1 MILKSFKVKSN
12 EKYLNKLLSTRQ
24 VKVGGNAVKSIGV
37 ILNKDAFSNVL
48 EFKSLTKQIKLSS
61 KALKIAA
68 FTLEDVQEQDA
79 NLITFSPKDFGWK
92 DGIKNPEL
100 EAFLNQEFDVLISYY
115 TNDSLDLKIATARS
129 KAQFKIGILQTDTRL
144 NDLIIKTNINE
155 FDVFK
160 NEVFKYLT
168 ILNKI

>member
-48 EFKSLTKQIKLSS
+48 QFKSLTKQIKLSS
-61 KALKIAA
+61 KALKVAA
-68 FTLEDVQEQDA
+68 FTLEDLQEQDTDF
-79 NLITFSPKDFGWK
+79 ITFSPKDFGWK
-92 DGIKNPEL
+92 GEVKNPEL
-100 EAFLNQEFDVLISYY
+100 DAFLNQEFDVLINYY
-115 TNDSLDLKIATARS
+115 TNDSLDLKLATARS

>member
-61 KALKIAA
+61 KAL
-68 FTLEDVQEQDA
+68 
-79 NLITFSPKDFGWK
+79 
-92 DGIKNPEL
+92 
-100 EAFLNQEFDVLISYY
+100 
-115 TNDSLDLKIATARS
+115 SLDLKIATARS